1 MNCTGKALSKWLV
14 NHPLGKAKDPAE
26 SRAVFV
32 VRVIGVTNAHAYS
45 SQTPVGSM
53 NNHH

>member
-14 NHPLGKAKDPAE
+14 NHPLGKATDPAE

-32 VRVIGVTNAHAYS
+32 VRVTNAHAYF
-45 SQTPVGSM
+45 SQTPF
-53 NNHH
+53 